1 MREVFLSQYGR
12 VGRSEVV
19 AEFGPLRGPR
29 RRDSGDGVPADG
41 SPGLDAIDATPRRRR
56 APFPSLRGRQRVYV
70 SLRASGPRNAS
81 KRLKVE
87 EATTPELV

>member
-29 RRDSGDGVPADG
+29 RRDRGDGVPADA
-41 SPGLDAIDATPRRRR
+41 SPGRDAIDVVAR
-56 APFPSLRGRQRVYV
+56 PSRHSAAV
-70 SLRASGPRNAS
+70 RASGPRTAPNRP
-81 KRLKVE
+81 KIGPE
-87 EATTPELV
+87 TTPELV